1 MQKQMLFGACG
12 LVAVL
17 ALAAG
22 VAQAR
27 TQHPMTQAPAAAPAH
42 GASNDHVVLATWYG
56 EDFDGRITASGER
69 FDMYGLTAAH
79 PELPFNSVVEV
90 TDLQNGRSVDVRI
103 TDRPEPGKAGDIV
116 ISKAAAARLGFSHER
131 SAPVSLRLV
140 SDQRQAA
147 LR

>member
-12 LVAVL
+12 LMAVFT
-17 ALAAG
+17 LAAG

-27 TQHPMTQAPAAAPAH
+27 SQHPLTQSPAAAPAH
-42 GASNDHVVLATWYG
+42 TASNDQVGLATWYG

-103 TDRPEPGKAGDIV
+103 TDRPEPGKSGDIV
-116 ISKAAAARLGFSHER
+116 VSKAAAARLGFSHEP

>member
-1 MQKQMLFGACG
+1 MQKHILVGACG
-12 LVAVL
+12 LMAVL
-17 ALAAG
+17 AVAAG

-27 TQHPMTQAPAAAPAH
+27 TQHPVAQAPAPASAR
-42 GASNDHVVLATWYG
+42 GASNDQVGVATWYG

-103 TDRPEPGKAGDIV
+103 TDRPEPGKSGLIV
-116 ISKAAAARLGFSHER
+116 VSKAAAANLGFTHEG
-131 SAPVSLRLV
+131 SAPVRLRLI
-140 SDQRQAA
+140 SYERQAA